1 MPVTVIGADIVAREF
16 QKLANSVSVT
26 QEKFFNTVSKETI
39 SLLRQ
44 NTPKDTGK
52 LSNSWYEKRRSN
64 NTLTIGVS
72 ADQDDKLVY
81 IVFGTR
87 YIQPN
92 DFISPIVNVIGD
104 NIEAIMRSYLKES
117 HPYLNNISSGRRG
130 GLTTPS
136 NIVGLTKTRFNKQRG
151 TGRSG
156 IRSPWSGMKNFHKKL
171 GLKRKKI
178 YMSKR

>member
-16 QKLANSVSVT
+16 QKLADSIPHT

-44 NTPKDTGK
+44 NTPKDTGR
-52 LSNSWYEKRRSN
+52 LSNSWYEKRRTN

-87 YIQPN
+87 YIQAN
-92 DFISPIVNVIGD
+92 DFISPIVSVIGD
-104 NIEAIMRSYLKES
+104 NIEGLMRSYLKES

-130 GLTTPS
+130 GIDTPS
-136 NIVGLTKTRFNKQRG
+136 NIVGLTGTKFMARRG
-151 TGRSG
+151 RGRSN
-156 IRSPWSGMKNFHKKL
+156 ISIPRSGRLRLNRRI
-171 GLKRKKI
+171 GLRRKV
-178 YMSKR
+178 

>member
-16 QKLANSVSVT
+16 QKLADSISVT

-64 NTLTIGVS
+64 NTLIIGVS

-92 DFISPIVNVIGD
+92 NFISPILDVIGE
-104 NIEAIMRSYLKES
+104 NIEGVMRAYLKES
-117 HPYLNNISSGRRG
+117 HPYLNNISSGGRS

-136 NIVGLTKTRFNKQRG
+136 NIVGLTGTSFNKRRG
-151 TGRSG
+151 RGRSYIG
-156 IRSPWSGMKNFHKKL
+156 RPRSGRRSYRPRI
-171 GLKRKKI
+171 GLR
-178 YMSKR
+178 RPV

>member
-16 QKLANSVSVT
+16 EKLSNSIPYT
-26 QEKFFNTVSKETI
+26 QEKLLSTISKETI
-39 SLLRQ
+39 SLLRK
-44 NTPKDTGK
+44 NTPKDTGQ
-52 LSNSWYEKRRSN
+52 LSNSWYEKYKDTSS
-64 NTLTIGVS
+64 LIIGVS

-104 NIEAIMRSYLKES
+104 NIEGIMRSYLKES

-130 GLTTPS
+130 GIDTPS
-136 NIVGLTKTRFNKQRG
+136 NIVGLTGTQFMARRG
-151 TGRSG
+151 RGRST
-156 IRSPWSGMKNFHKKL
+156 ISIPRSGRLRLNRRI
-171 GLKRKKI
+171 GLRRKV
-178 YMSKR
+178 